1 MAVVTIGGVT
11 GSGGRQL
18 GQLVAERL
26 GADYVDR
33 LILTSAAKQIGA
45 TVEALHQ
52 REQRPPT
59 TSERISRLIQRVLE
73 RSAMSGAGGD
83 PYFGP
88 GALAFLTQEYED
100 LPQPTITKGH
110 ELEDEKYNAGLRE
123 VFKNVASSG
132 NVVMVGRGGTIIL
145 KDMPGTLR
153 IGVVAYMEDRIARI
167 MERERVDKAQAKK
180 IITDRDR
187 ARAYYFKRFFG
198 ADNSEDTH
206 LYHMSINTSEVS
218 FEYATEMV
226 VAAAQAVAEGRFQ
239 AKVPAKT

>member
-1 MAVVTIGGVT
+1 MSLVTIGGVT

-26 GADYVDR
+26 RADYVDR
-33 LILTSAAKQIGA
+33 LILTSAAKQVGA

-59 TSERISRLIQRVLE
+59 AGERISRLIQRVLE

-88 GALAFLTQEYED
+88 GAVAFLTQEYED

-110 ELEDEKYNAGLRE
+110 ELEDEKYIAGLRE
-123 VFKNVASSG
+123 VFKNVAASG

-153 IGVVAYMEDRIARI
+153 IGVVAHMEDRIARI
-167 MERERVDKAQAKK
+167 MERERVDKAEAKK
-180 IITDRDR
+180 IIAHRDR

-198 ADNSEDTH
+198 VDNSEDTH

-218 FEYATEMV
+218 SEYATEMV
-226 VAAAQAVAEGRFQ
+226 VAAAQAVAAGRFQ
-239 AKVPAKT
+239 AKVPAKA

>member
-1 MAVVTIGGVT
+1 MAIVTIGGVT

-33 LILTSAAKQIGA
+33 LILTSAAKQVGA

-59 TSERISRLIQRVLE
+59 TGERISRLIQRVLE

-88 GALAFLTQEYED
+88 GAVAFLTQEYED

-110 ELEDEKYNAGLRE
+110 ELEDEKYIAGLRE

-132 NVVMVGRGGTIIL
+132 NVVMVGRGGTVIL

-153 IGVVAYMEDRIARI
+153 IGVVAHMEDRIARI
-167 MERERVDKAQAKK
+167 MERERVDKAQARK
-180 IITDRDR
+180 IIADRDR
-187 ARAYYFKRFFG
+187 ARAYYFKRLFG
-198 ADNSEDTH
+198 IDNSEDTH
-206 LYHMSINTSEVS
+206 LYHISINTSEMS

-226 VAAAQAVAEGRFQ
+226 VAAAKAVTAGRFQ